1 MAMAMAMANCL
12 TAQTHVRYAMEIRK
26 WQWKRN
32 EQSLIRNFFLCRDN
46 IPTICLAQWP
56 MEATLWDGDVI
67 AGPVPTLFTEEVEA
81 GTKAILE
88 VSRRW

>member
-1 MAMAMAMANCL
+1 MAIFIGSDL
-12 TAQTHVRYAMEIRK
+12 VSYAMEIRK
-26 WQWKRN
+26 WQWKRK
-32 EQSLIRNFFLCRDN
+32 QSLIHNFSLYRDN
-46 IPTICLAQWP
+46 VPTICLAQWP

>member
-1 MAMAMAMANCL
+1 MA
-12 TAQTHVRYAMEIRK
+12 IK
-26 WQWKRN
+26 GKRN
-32 EQSLIRNFFLCRDN
+32 SASFFAKARQIRNFVNGNIGYFLFRDN

-56 MEATLWDGDVI
+56 MEATLWDGDLI

-88 VSRRW
+88 VKIVKCNIRN